1 VKVESSSSSS
11 SHQQAPITNMTKA
24 GLLFCIIFICSITIA
39 SSFGIVGSTHKGL
52 SVTKTQHG
60 PLYASSQAEQP
71 PTPLCELQT
80 FLKLTGAVQT
90 GGQAKT
96 VIQGGECYLN
106 GEVETRRAK
115 KLFKGDEVFFDE
127 KSFDV
132 LDEVNNRGYVYKVK
146 QKKIKP
152 VAKIDAEGN
161 LEFGGQYRS
170 EEWRAERKEKKAAKK
185 ADKSKKE
192 TE

>member
-1 VKVESSSSSS
+1 VEL
-11 SHQQAPITNMTKA
+11 HQKALFANLTMTKA
-24 GLLFCIIFICSITIA
+24 GSLLCILYTCFITVA
-39 SSFGIVGSTHKGL
+39 SSFGIISSTQNGL
-52 SVTKTQHG
+52 SVTKTTQHV
-60 PLYASSQAEQP
+60 PLYASSQSEQPP

-90 GGQAKT
+90 GGQAKF

-115 KLFKGDEVFFDE
+115 KLFKGDQVFFDE

-152 VAKIDAEGN
+152 MAKIDADGN
-161 LEFGGQYRS
+161 LEFGGQFRS

-185 ADKSKKE
+185 ADKSKQE
-192 TE
+192 SVQEE